1 MSEKNGQGMETPSVF
16 KALNYHGIEY
26 LRNKDS
32 TLYMK
37 TCGVQRCLPGYTYPH
52 NAREGYHLHVVLS
65 GKGLLRVRGREY
77 RIHKGQMFLL
87 KDREDVF
94 YQADLEDPWYYVWI
108 TYCGEHA
115 RRYMIYAGFTEDVY
129 VQDCNIDP
137 MEFFNLVTEILERP
151 HLNTSSEIYR
161 MSLAIRFLSLAIES
175 WEKSGDAS
183 RQKSGLTVEDYVHYA
198 IRFMESNYSDVK
210 ISDLADYIGINRTYL
225 SAIFREK
232 MHQSPQEYLMQV
244 RMDKS
249 RELLIK
255 TDVPIYVVA
264 KEVGYQDQ
272 MAFSKI
278 FRKKY
283 GLSPE
288 QYRKKHRDEY
298 SIS

>member
-1 MSEKNGQGMETPSVF
+1 MTEKNGQGMETPSVF
-16 KALNYHGIEY
+16 KAVNYHGIEY
-26 LRNKDS
+26 LRNKDR

-37 TCGVQRCLPGYTYPH
+37 TCGVQRCLPGYAYPH

-65 GKGLLRVRGREY
+65 GKGLLQVRGREY
-77 RIHKGQMFLL
+77 HIHKGQMFLL

-108 TYCGEHA
+108 NYCGEHA
-115 RRYMIYAGFTEDVY
+115 QRYMLYAGFTEDVY

-137 MEFFNLVTEILERP
+137 MEFSNVVTEILERP

-175 WEKSGDAS
+175 WEKSEDATH
-183 RQKSGLTVEDYVHYA
+183 QKSDLTVEDYVHYA
-198 IRFMESNYSDVK
+198 IRFIESNYSGIK
-210 ISDLADYIGINRTYL
+210 ISDVADYIGINRTYL
-225 SAIFREK
+225 TAIFKAK
-232 MHQSPQEYLMQV
+232 MHMSPQEYLMQV

-249 RELLIK
+249 KELLIK

-264 KEVGYQDQ
+264 KEVGYNDQ
-272 MAFSKI
+272 LAFSKI